1 MTTLIWEGDVFHDVH
16 VISPAKFYKGS
27 VIPIDC
33 FFDFWNIAIATNQEI
48 LNKTK
53 RKDSMQEQGRLKI
66 IDGDKE
72 EVAWDGDRIDLY
84 PKTYGGMRNDWE
96 RHWNFPYQEEVEKL
110 GFAIVHGYLL
120 DQAHSTLEIEG
131 KFDEKKLTYEE
142 KTGSVLY
149 EGKEF
154 KLIPDKEWKTFSYG
168 EETERTRRVE
178 GKSTNGRAAT
188 YLWNNH
194 KGQEEFH
201 SRYVHAYKKNKNG
214 DVKDLKIDGFMS
226 WYTEKSV
233 SVAKT
238 RRRAEGLKKLGLL
251 DDPDYKD
258 LAVELEK
265 DLPDQS
271 GEELL
276 PNYSYEKTILPTEK
290 KYQEVLRKDTSFQ
303 KYFHSKHVWKPD
315 KRDYEFEVVNPL
327 DPTDHGFHIGKR

>member
-1 MTTLIWEGDVFHDVH
+1 MTTLIWEGNIFHDVH

-53 RKDSMQEQGRLKI
+53 RKDSMSEQGRLKI

-84 PKTYGGMRNDWE
+84 PKTYGGMRNDSK
-96 RHWNFPYQEEVEKL
+96 RHWNFPYEEEVEKL

-154 KLIPDKEWKTFSYG
+154 TLIPDKEWKTFSYG

-178 GKSTNGRAAT
+178 GELTNGRGS
-188 YLWNNH
+188 YLWKNNE
-194 KGQEEFH
+194 GQEEFH
-201 SRYVHAYKKNKNG
+201 GRYVHAYKKNKNG

-233 SVAKT
+233 EAAH
-238 RRRAEGLKKLGLL
+238 RRQQAET
-251 DDPDYKD
+251 
-258 LAVELEK
+258 LASLPPTNPLHQKYEGELEK
-265 DLPDQS
+265 EQLDPS
-271 GEELL
+271 KEELL

>member
-1 MTTLIWEGDVFHDVH
+1 MTTLIWEGDVYHDVH

-53 RKDSMQEQGRLKI
+53 RKDSMSDQGRLKI

-84 PKTYGGMRNDWE
+84 EKTYGGMQSDWK
-96 RHWNFPYQEEVEKL
+96 RYWNFPFEEEVEKL
-110 GFAIVHGYLL
+110 GFAIVHGYLI
-120 DQAHSTLEIEG
+120 QNAHSTLEIEG

-154 KLIPDKEWKTFSYG
+154 TMIPDKEWKTFSYG

-178 GKSTNGRAAT
+178 GKLTNGREAT

-226 WYTEKSV
+226 FYTDKSYQAQIKRDQAERWAELDQSDNPPGFIDDEKR
-233 SVAKT
+233 K
-238 RRRAEGLKKLGLL
+238 EYKLELKKEPL
-251 DDPDYKD
+251 DPSK
-258 LAVELEK
+258 
-265 DLPDQS
+265 
-271 GEELL
+271 EELL
-276 PNYSYEKTILPTEK
+276 PNYSYEKTILPTDK
-290 KYQEVLRKDTSFQ
+290 KYKEVFRKDTSFP
-303 KYFHSKHVWKPD
+303 KYFHSKH
-315 KRDYEFEVVNPL
+315 
-327 DPTDHGFHIGKR
+327 